1 MPRLGVEAEIS
12 SLTRD
17 AKRLR
22 ELKEFL
28 SANNNPGNRKRIAE
42 IDEELKRIGERL
54 AELV

>member
-28 SANNNPGNRKRIAE
+28 SASNNPGNRKRIAE